1 MPAVK
6 KKAGRKKAASVV
18 QRIGALFERYT
29 IAGVAGSGVLL
40 GVIALVLWAG
50 GYFAMLGAAADRAA
64 GKAAVAAGLEV
75 RRVLLKGAHQT
86 AHDEISEALGPLVGA
101 SILQVSLADAKARIE
116 EIGWVRAAAVTRL
129 YPDTISISIRERAPA
144 AVWQINGD
152 LHLVDGE
159 GALIRE
165 VGAYE
170 YSNLPLIVGA
180 GAPEAA
186 AGILKALGAE
196 EELAGRAYALVR
208 VGDRRWNMRLRNN
221 IDVKLPEENYAE
233 AIADLAL
240 LHAAQGTLDQKIE
253 YIDLR
258 DKERMVIRKRGEQ
271 DLPVIAE

>member
-196 EELAGRAYALVR
+196 EELTGRAYALVR

-271 DLPVIAE
+271 DFPVIAE

>member
-1 MPAVK
+1 MPPVK
-6 KKAGRKKAASVV
+6 KKNARKKPPSVV
-18 QRIGALFERYT
+18 ERIGAIFERYT
-29 IAGVAGSGVLL
+29 IAGVAGSLALL
-40 GVIALVLWAG
+40 GVIGLVLWAG
-50 GYFAMLGAAADRAA
+50 GYFAMAGAAANRAA
-64 GKAAVAAGLEV
+64 GATAVKAGLEV

-86 AHDEISEALGPLVGA
+86 AHEEVTEALGPLIGG
-101 SILQVSLADAKARIE
+101 SILHVSLADAKARVE
-116 EIGWVRAAAVTRL
+116 ELGWVRAAAVTRL
-129 YPDTISISIRERAPA
+129 YPDTISVSIREREPA

-152 LHLVDGE
+152 LHLIDDE

-186 AGILKALGAE
+186 SGLLQALGAQP
-196 EELAGRAYALVR
+196 ELASRAYALVR
-208 VGDRRWNMRLRNN
+208 VSERRWNLRLRNN

-240 LHAAQGTLDQKIE
+240 LQAAQGTLDQKIE

-258 DKERMVIRKRGEQ
+258 DKERMVIRKRDDAES
-271 DLPVIAE
+271 PVVAE

>member
-86 AHDEISEALGPLVGA
+86 AHVEISEALGPLVGA

>member
-1 MPAVK
+1 MPALK